1 MIGDAYYIIGL
12 TVLIMSF
19 SNLINYYEFFENRL
33 WIQSFR
39 KISGSYP
46 LSKDFR
52 SKEKY
57 TIYSIFNTF
66 TTLEFCW
73 LVLGLITKSW
83 LIFLILISFHF
94 IIRKLFNTNFIL
106 MSKYLGLLFHIIKP
120 ISIFFLII
128 NHFHLHIN
136 LINLL

>member
-46 LSKDFR
+46 LPKDFR